1 MKNVLIVDNQI
12 STCDLLSKFLTKQ
25 NYEVETTTRG
35 QMALEMNLKNRY
47 DLVIA
52 DYHLPDI
59 PGEKLFDEIRKTT
72 PNVRMI
78 LMGKEV
84 NLKNA
89 VGMIRRGANNFIS
102 KPLNPDELL
111 EALEEVSESEQGV
124 PSSEPLKVEKTSAS
138 CPLSFSSSLVTGQSV
153 QAKTIMEQVKRV
165 SPTNFSVIIQGE
177 TGTGKESL
185 ARLIH
190 SYSKRKDGPFV
201 AVDCGC
207 LSREIAGSELFGHE
221 KGAFT
226 GAVSQKIG
234 FFEQA
239 NGGTIFLDEIAN
251 LSLDTQM
258 ALLRAL
264 QEKVIRRLGGSKE
277 IPIDVRII
285 AASNENLLKKT
296 GTNNFRE
303 DLYFR
308 LCEYTLEI
316 PPLRERL
323 DDLPLFLDFFLE
335 QTSQELST
343 SKPKISREVKNYFMD
358 YSWPGNIRELRN
370 VIRRSCLFTD
380 DNNYIQLDSLP
391 SRIKNFTSTHHYLNT
406 VEPEEDNLEHN
417 GIADHQDDLK
427 SIALKAESRRILEVL
442 EKVRFNK
449 TKAAEI
455 LNIHRKT
462 LYMKL
467 KLLNIQY

>member
-1 MKNVLIVDNQI
+1 MKNVLVVDNQI
-12 STCDLLSKFLTKQ
+12 SVCDILFKFLTRE
-25 NYEVETTTRG
+25 NYQVVTTTRG
-35 QMALEMNLKNRY
+35 QSALEISQKHNF

-52 DYHLPDI
+52 DYHLPDMDGKI
-59 PGEKLFDEIRKTT
+59 LFDELQKHAPAT
-72 PNVRMI
+72 PMI
-78 LMGKEV
+78 LMGREV
-84 NLKNA
+84 ALKNA
-89 VGMIRRGANNFIS
+89 VAMIRRGAKNFIA

-111 EALEEVSESEQGV
+111 EAMNESNDTLRGPQ
-124 PSSEPLKVEKTSAS
+124 PRPLQEKQPAASAS
-138 CPLSFSSSLVTGQSV
+138 SLMSARC
-153 QAKTIMEQVKRV
+153 AKVKAILDQVKRV
-165 SPTNFSVIIQGE
+165 GPTNFSVIIQGE

-185 ARLIH
+185 ARQIH
-190 SYSKRKDGPFV
+190 HVSNRKHGPFV

-207 LSREIAGSELFGHE
+207 LSKEIAGSELFGHE

-226 GAVSQKIG
+226 GAIVQKTG

-251 LSLDTQM
+251 LSLDIQM

-264 QEKVIRRLGGSKE
+264 QEKVIRKVGGSKE

-285 AASNENLLKKT
+285 AASHENLSEKT
-296 GTNNFRE
+296 EAVNFRE

-316 PPLRERL
+316 PPLRERP
-323 DDLPLFLDFFLE
+323 DDIPLFVDFFLE
-335 QTSQELST
+335 QTSRELGIP
-343 SKPKISREVKNYFMD
+343 KPTVNAEVSSCLLRYN
-358 YSWPGNIRELRN
+358 WPGNIRELKN

-380 DNNYIQLDSLP
+380 RNNEIQLDSLAP
-391 SRIKNFTSTHHYLNT
+391 RVTAFLESDRSIRAHAHEHTREAITEPGNT
-406 VEPEEDNLEHN
+406 GE
-417 GIADHQDDLK
+417 DLK
-427 SIALKAESRRILEVL
+427 ATALKAESRRILEVL

-449 TKAAEI
+449 SKAAKI

-467 KLLNIQY
+467 KLMNIEY